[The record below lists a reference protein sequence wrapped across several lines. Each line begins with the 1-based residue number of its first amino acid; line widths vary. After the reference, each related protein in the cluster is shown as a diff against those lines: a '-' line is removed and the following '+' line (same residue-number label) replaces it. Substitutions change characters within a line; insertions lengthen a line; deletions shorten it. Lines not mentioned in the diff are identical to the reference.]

1 MIRYAV
7 ELTDSKGASIKTTID
22 AWDRADLDLKALA
35 MYPLHKMKV
44 KSHVDVNASSRKDF
58 LLRNYLVS
66 TESGI
71 VMRSFLV

>member
-44 KSHVDVNASSRKDF
+44 KSEVN
-58 LLRNYLVS
+58 LLVNDHFIYTLKV
-66 TESGI
+66 
-71 VMRSFLV
+71 VMS